1 MEGRR
6 SAKEAVMRVPSHTI
20 SRPNHIV
27 CPACGSGE
35 LQLRGPEPSRCNSCG
50 FSVEDAMFRTLEQ
63 IAALPDALGAHA
75 CECGHPEMRR
85 LPDRVYHCTSCG
97 SEVLPTE
104 IPVDPK
110 ERTSDRLPHRTQE
123 EGLIQE
129 PIHRYA
135 STVRGSRRWRGRDD
149 V

>member
-85 LPDRVYHCTSCG
+85 LPDRVYHCPSCG

-104 IPVDPK
+104 IPVDP
-110 ERTSDRLPHRTQE
+110 ERTHLGS
-123 EGLIQE
+123 
-129 PIHRYA
+129 A
-135 STVRGSRRWRGRDD
+135 SAQNTGGRSHPGTHTSLRIYGERK
-149 V
+149 